1 MTPSAH
7 ASSTDPLE
15 RIFAYRAID
24 LRDRFPQPLEGFR
37 EALEC
42 LQSDRSYM
50 AAMSG
55 EIIAYLRGGY
65 SLTIPDE
72 FFIHRSSE
80 IDAALVPPEANDTV
94 CEEVEAWLRTTL
106 AAHEKDLPE
115 AVPLE
120 DRPYSLDQLLKQ
132 SNPQAPQPEDLQAW
146 QDMPDV
152 GREVLELLNEKDV
165 WTAAECVFGNKAK
178 AQRWMT
184 QPQKQLE
191 GRSPEEALA
200 KDPQQVYDLLIR
212 IEHGVYM

>member
-1 MTPSAH
+1 MTQPTH
-7 ASSTDPLE
+7 HPTDPLE

-24 LRDRFPQPLEGFR
+24 LRDRFPQPLETFR

-65 SLTIPDE
+65 SLTVPDH
-72 FFIHRSSE
+72 FFLRRSSG
-80 IDAALVPPEANDTV
+80 IDASLVPPEENDAV

-120 DRPYSLDQLLKQ
+120 DRPYSLDQLLQ
-132 SNPQAPQPEDLQAW
+132 QCDLQAPELGELKEW
-146 QDMPDV
+146 HDAPDV
-152 GREVLELLNEKDV
+152 GREILDGPSEIDIWK
-165 WTAAECVFGNKAK
+165 AAERLLEGREGAE
-178 AQRWMT
+178 RWMT
-184 QPQKQLE
+184 
-191 GRSPEEALA
+191 SPEIALRGRTPA
-200 KDPQQVYDLLIR
+200 DVMVEEPQQVYDLIMRL
-212 IEHGVYM
+212 EYGVCT